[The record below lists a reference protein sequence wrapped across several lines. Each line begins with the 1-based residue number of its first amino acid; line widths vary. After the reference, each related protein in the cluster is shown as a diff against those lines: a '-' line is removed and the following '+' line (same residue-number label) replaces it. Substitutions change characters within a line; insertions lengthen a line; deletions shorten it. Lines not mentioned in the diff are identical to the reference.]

1 MCKGN
6 CYRYKC
12 LNRFLTF
19 FNFLLLVLGITIA
32 TLPVYIKSHEI
43 VKSWP
48 INGGIIAMGAFI
60 GLIALVGCY
69 GSRRQNQVILFFYMI
84 VLAIVCVIT
93 FAFSLAALSLSKS
106 QQSQVL
112 SKGWDSISPDTRS
125 DIQKWGECCGFLNS
139 TSIDNPSCSKLD
151 CFKTGC
157 PSCQDYLAADW
168 FLHFRRSVGGVSLF
182 VSILMC
188 LSIYLTAKY
197 RHIKN
202 PRANA
207 NDYL

>member
-1 MCKGN
+1 
-6 CYRYKC
+6 
-12 LNRFLTF
+12 
-19 FNFLLLVLGITIA
+19 
-32 TLPVYIKSHEI
+32 
-43 VKSWP
+43 
-48 INGGIIAMGAFI
+48 
-60 GLIALVGCY
+60 
-69 GSRRQNQVILFFYMI
+69 MI

-157 PSCQDYLAADW
+157 PSCQDYLEADW

-207 NDYL
+207 NDYLWWIGAKFSWLGLTWQCWMLCQELIDAVMKYKTRNQLGRSTEELVFGKLNYAFIGMLTKDCTQY